1 MGTEKNVSSIS
12 IDVCRRTVIVK
23 DHSGDSRTIE
33 CETTKQFLN
42 AMKIISLTGGFR
54 RKCVNMKSHW
64 GHLLSAHPKIFLT
77 IVKIMMGMNIEYDA
91 NAFTTFFEVKKGIR
105 IKIK

>member
-23 DHSGDSRTIE
+23 DHSGDSRIIE

-42 AMKIISLTGGFR
+42 AMKIIADNI
-54 RKCVNMKSHW
+54 K
-64 GHLLSAHPKIFLT
+64 PE
-77 IVKIMMGMNIEYDA
+77 IVTYA
-91 NAFTTFFEVKKGIR
+91 EVLVKEKQNPINKGN
-105 IKIK
+105 